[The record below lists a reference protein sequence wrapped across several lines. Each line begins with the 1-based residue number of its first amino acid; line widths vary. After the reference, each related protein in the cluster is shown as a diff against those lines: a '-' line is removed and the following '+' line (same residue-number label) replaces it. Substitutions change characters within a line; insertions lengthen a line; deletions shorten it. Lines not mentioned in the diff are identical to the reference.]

1 MCEHLG
7 ISTPAGKI
15 VKGDDDSTIK
25 ENPLFCN
32 LAPDFEDF
40 SVLTIKKQRLKGY
53 LNGECSNEYK
63 IPSF

>member
-7 ISTPAGKI
+7 ISAPAGKI

-40 SVLTIKKQRLKGY
+40 SVLTIKKQRL
-53 LNGECSNEYK
+53 
-63 IPSF
+63 